1 MRQIT
6 VGPRMNG
13 GWVGGGQFR
22 TPEHDEKL
30 KQKQEPSA
38 ERPESNRAKD
48 PRLALRDAVLLQAA
62 FK

>member
-1 MRQIT
+1 
-6 VGPRMNG
+6 MNG